1 MKLKSFCT
9 IKGIVA
15 KLKKQS
21 TEWEK
26 IFASY
31 PFEKEL
37 LTRMSRVLKKLNAP
51 KINDPIG
58 QIN

>member
-31 PFEKEL
+31 PFEKGL